1 MENEIKIL
9 TEWLEKTE
17 RAFKKK
23 YGAIMECK
31 VPKTNAEKIERN
43 EAGTAIVF
51 IKMWK
56 SKLKKM
62 IGGKVMPARIIKQ
75 INNLP
80 DFETTHPNMLN
91 AYSK

>member
-9 TEWLEKTE
+9 TEWLKKTE
-17 RAFKKK
+17 PAFKKK
-23 YGAIMECK
+23 YDAIREHK
-31 VPKTNAEKIERN
+31 EHKTNLELIELN
-43 EAGTAIVF
+43 ESGTAILF

-56 SKLKKM
+56 SRLKKM